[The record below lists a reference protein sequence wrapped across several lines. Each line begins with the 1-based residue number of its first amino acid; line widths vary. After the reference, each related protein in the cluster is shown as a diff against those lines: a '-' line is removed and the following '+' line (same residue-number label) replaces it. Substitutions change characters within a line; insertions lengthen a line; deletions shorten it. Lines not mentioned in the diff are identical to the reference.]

1 MRLTAADPDPEP
13 VMPNAVVTL
22 LLIALFPAAPAGTD
36 TARSDVRAVT
46 AHQDSRPLPDAGR
59 LLLSPAAGPVR
70 VPFDLVAN
78 HIYLRGR
85 VNDSDS
91 LWVVLD
97 SGAGGNVIDAAV
109 AKAIGLEAT
118 STGRGRGAGGEVEA
132 GQVPSVTVKLPG
144 VTLEDS
150 PIATMPLES
159 FRRRTGRAMDVIVGA
174 PLIRRCVL
182 RVDYAAQVLEFLPAE
197 TFDYQG
203 KGAIVPVTFRFG
215 HPYIT
220 ARVTLPGGKPIEG
233 QFVVDLGSSQAVILT
248 PTFAEK
254 NHALEALGRTIEGRG
269 LGVGGQLTSRIG
281 RIASVE
287 VGGVT
292 FQQPITGL
300 PGSAQNYVAA
310 SDAIG
315 NIGGEIMRRFTVT
328 LDYARERMILEP
340 NAQIGEPFE
349 ADMSGLGLRMGPD
362 GSNALEVDWI
372 QPDSP
377 ASQAGVQPQD
387 LIEKVDGKGALELGM
402 RGMRE
407 LSRRNG
413 ERHVLSIRRG
423 DRTMEIALTYRRMI

>member
-1 MRLTAADPDPEP
+1 M
-13 VMPNAVVTL
+13 MVVALLVVLSTL
-22 LLIALFPAAPAGTD
+22 LAA
-36 TARSDVRAVT
+36 
-46 AHQDSRPLPDAGR
+46 
-59 LLLSPAAGPVR
+59 SPAADSVRLTLTPEGGPVR
-70 VPFDLVAN
+70 IPFDLLAN

-97 SGAGGNVIDAAV
+97 SGAGGDVIDAAV
-109 AKAIGLEAT
+109 AKAIGLVAT
-118 STGRGRGAGGEVEA
+118 STGRGRGAGGEVET
-132 GQVPSVTVKLPG
+132 GTVPSVSVKLPG
-144 VTLEDS
+144 VTLDGA
-150 PIATMPLES
+150 PIQTMPLEP
-159 FRRRTGRAMDVIVGA
+159 FRRRSGRPMDVIVGA
-174 PLIRRCVL
+174 PLIQRCVL

-220 ARVTLPGGKPIEG
+220 ARITLAGQKPIEG

-248 PTFAEK
+248 PAFAEK
-254 NHALEALGRTIEGRG
+254 HHALETLGPTIEGHG
-269 LGVGGQLTSRIG
+269 LGVGGQLSSRIG

-292 FQQPITGL
+292 FPQPITSL
-300 PGSAQNYVAA
+300 PISSGSYVGA

-328 LDYARERMILEP
+328 LDYSRQRMILEP
-340 NAQIGEPFE
+340 NAQVGEPFE
-349 ADMSGLGLRMGPD
+349 ADMSGLGLQVGPE
-362 GSNALEVDWI
+362 GSNALEVQWI

-377 ASQAGVQPQD
+377 AAQAGIQPDD
-387 LIEKVDGKGALELGM
+387 LIEKVDGKAALEVGM

-407 LSRRNG
+407 ISRRSG

-423 DRTMEIALTYRRMI
+423 DRTLEIAFTTRRMI

>member
-1 MRLTAADPDPEP
+1 M
-13 VMPNAVVTL
+13 MVVAILVALSTL
-22 LLIALFPAAPAGTD
+22 FA
-36 TARSDVRAVT
+36 
-46 AHQDSRPLPDAGR
+46 
-59 LLLSPAAGPVR
+59 AAGPAADSVR
-70 VPFDLVAN
+70 LVLAPESGPARMPFDLMAN

-109 AKAIGLEAT
+109 GKAIGLVVT
-118 STGRGRGAGGEVEA
+118 STGRGRGAGGEVET
-132 GQVPSVTVKLPG
+132 GTVPSVSVKLPG
-144 VTLEDS
+144 VTLDGA
-150 PIATMPLES
+150 PITTMPLDS
-159 FRRRTGRAMDVIVGA
+159 FRRRSGRPMDVIVGA
-174 PLIRRCVL
+174 PLIQRCVL

-197 TFDYQG
+197 TFDYKG

-220 ARVTLPGGKPIEG
+220 ARITLAGQKPIEG

-254 NHALEALGRTIEGRG
+254 NHALETLGHTIEGRG
-269 LGVGGQLTSRIG
+269 LGVGGQVTSRIG

-292 FQQPITGL
+292 FPQPITAL
-300 PGSAQNYVAA
+300 PVSSQTFVGVP
-310 SDAIG
+310 DAIG

-328 LDYARERMILEP
+328 LDYSRQRMILEP
-340 NAQIGEPFE
+340 NAQVGEPFE
-349 ADMSGLGLRMGPD
+349 ADMSGLGLHMGPD
-362 GSNALEVDWI
+362 GSNALEVEWI
-372 QPDSP
+372 QPESP
-377 ASQAGVQPQD
+377 AAEAGIQPND
-387 LIEKVDGKGALELGM
+387 LIEKVDGKAALEVGM

-407 LSRRNG
+407 ISRRSG

-423 DRTMEIALTYRRMI
+423 DRTLEIALTTRRMI